1 MSDSTFKS
9 IPIKSAETDIQPD
22 VDPDFQSACGDREPF
37 ALMVLG
43 DIMEPEFEEGSII
56 VCDPK
61 QEIFQGAYVVVEYDN
76 DFWFRQYFEEE
87 GKKYLKP
94 LNPRHPI
101 LEITGPFTLKGVV
114 WQKNYKRKV
123 TKYL

>member
-1 MSDSTFKS
+1 MSDTTFKS
-9 IPIKSAETDIQPD
+9 IPITSAETDIGAD
-22 VDPDFQSACGDREPF
+22 IDPDFKAACEDKEPF

-56 VCDPK
+56 VCDSGAP
-61 QEIFQGAYVVVEYDN
+61 IFDGAYVVVEYDN

-94 LNPRHPI
+94 INPRHPI
-101 LEITGPFTLKGVV
+101 IEITGPFTLKGVV
-114 WQKNYKRKV
+114 WQKNYKRKI